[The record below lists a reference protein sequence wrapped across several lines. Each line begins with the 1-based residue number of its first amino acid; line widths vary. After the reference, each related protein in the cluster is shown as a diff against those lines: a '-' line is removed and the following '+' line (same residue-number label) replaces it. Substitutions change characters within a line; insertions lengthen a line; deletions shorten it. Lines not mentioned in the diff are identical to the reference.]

1 MTFPIKITD
10 DPVNTD
16 IIYNNKWKATD
27 FYFRY
32 TDNEGDTRSYLYTI
46 DKQIAETAN
55 QALIYLLQ
63 RSIME
68 EEEWTE
74 QMMAEVT
81 PEQLSSF
88 ILNCGYLHSATGVDL
103 PIDNFWGNYIDL
115 ANRMKKNKSYALT
128 KNRLP
133 LSEIDLEFND
143 KQYIISA
150 TSFDNE
156 WNSMQYFFETYSH
169 WAFFR
174 WSTGA

>member
-27 FYFRY
+27 CYFRN
-32 TDNEGDTRSYLYTI
+32 TNSEGLTCSYLYTI

-55 QALIYLLQ
+55 EALVYLLQ

-68 EEEWTE
+68 EEGWTE

-81 PEQLSSF
+81 PEQLSDF
-88 ILNCGYLHSATGVDL
+88 LLNYGYLHTSRGVDL
-103 PIDNFWGNYIDL
+103 SIEAFWGNYMWL
-115 ANRMKKNKSYALT
+115 ATGMKEEKSYALT
-128 KNRLP
+128 KNGNP
-133 LSEIDLEFND
+133 IPEIDLEFHEER
-143 KQYIISA
+143 YIISV
-150 TSFDNE
+150 TSFDNV